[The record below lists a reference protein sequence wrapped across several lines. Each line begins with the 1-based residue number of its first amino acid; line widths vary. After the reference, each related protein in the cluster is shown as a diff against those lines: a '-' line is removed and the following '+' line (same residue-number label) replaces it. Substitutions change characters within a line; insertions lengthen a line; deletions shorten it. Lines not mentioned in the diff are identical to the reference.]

1 MSHNRIPQRFAELS
15 AARRAGLITF
25 ITAGDPDADT
35 TLSSMQ
41 ALVRGGADL
50 IELGV
55 PFSDPMADGPTI
67 QRASERALEGGMTLA
82 RVLDLVRRFRETDA
96 TTPVVLMG
104 YLNPIECMGYERFA
118 ERAVEAGVDGVLT
131 VDLPPEESHD
141 CHEAFAR
148 HGLEQIY
155 LLAPTSGEDR
165 IRAICARAS
174 GFVYYVSV
182 KGVTGQKTSDAE
194 EVQRVVSTLKGQTN
208 LPVGVGFGI
217 RTAEAAAVLAGFSD
231 AVIVGSVLVELI
243 EQHAGNPPELARRL
257 EAFTRDM
264 RTAMDARRAA

>member
-1 MSHNRIPQRFAELS
+1 MSQNRIPRRFAELS

-25 ITAGDPDADT
+25 ITAGDPDADI
-35 TLSSMQ
+35 TLSSMH

-67 QRASERALEGGMTLA
+67 QRASERALDGGMTLSG
-82 RVLDLVRRFRETDA
+82 VLELVRRFRQTDT

-118 ERAVEAGVDGVLT
+118 ERAVAAGVDGVLT

-141 CHEAFAR
+141 SHEAFAR
-148 HGLEQIY
+148 HGLEQIF
-155 LLAPTSGEDR
+155 LLAPTSGEER

-182 KGVTGQKTSDAE
+182 KGVTGQKASDAG
-194 EVQRVVSTLKGQTN
+194 EVQQFVGALKGQTP
-208 LPVGVGFGI
+208 LPVGVGFGV
-217 RTAEAAAVLAGFSD
+217 RTPEAAAVLAGFSD

-243 EQHAGNPPELARRL
+243 EQHAGKPDELMQRL
-257 EAFTRDM
+257 EVFARDM